1 LKVVHWNMR
10 YFPLLGGIE
19 THVDTLIRHM
29 PDIEFEIVTD
39 AIPGA
44 AKVEKY
50 RPNAT
55 IRRFPPIDRSRVTKH
70 RKLAV
75 PVAALRDTLRDS
87 REARYLTTSAYDV
100 LHVHDFEKNLVILGG
115 VTRLKMLGDFEMK
128 LHDPKRFKRPHLLTK
143 HFMFTEENS
152 TPALRRWEEGLVRQF
167 DVVVCVDKTIQQKF
181 ASSEGAKRVLFIP
194 NPIDTE
200 VFAYSPPPN
209 DEVLHLAFAGRLD
222 VARGESVLTEFAR
235 NLPKGT
241 DLTMAVQHPGE
252 RLKDIQAVLGKD
264 RVKIELDVPYEKMPR
279 FLGGI
284 NVLLN
289 PITDTY
295 STTRA
300 TLEAMAAGRPVVMFN
315 TGERY
320 PIRHGENSY
329 LVPPNAKGLADL
341 VENLKADRKGLET
354 VALRARKD
362 VEREFAATVVAPRIR
377 QIYEELA
384 S

>member
-1 LKVVHWNMR
+1 MR

-39 AIPGA
+39 AVPSA
-44 AKVEKY
+44 ANKEEY

-55 IRRFPPIDRSRVTKH
+55 IRRFPPIDRSRTSKH

-75 PVAALRDTLRDS
+75 PMAALRDALRDS
-87 REARYLTTSAYDV
+87 REAKYLTTATYDV
-100 LHVHDFEKNLVILGG
+100 LHVHDFEKNLVILGA

-152 TPALRRWEEGLVRQF
+152 TQALRRWEERLVRQF
-167 DVVVCVDKTIQQKF
+167 ETVVCVDKPIQRRFESAQGSRKI
-181 ASSEGAKRVLFIP
+181 LFIP

-200 VFAYSPPPN
+200 IFSYSPPPN
-209 DEVLHLAFAGRLD
+209 DDVLHLAFAGRLD
-222 VARGESVLTEFAR
+222 ASRGESLLVEFAR
-235 NLPKGT
+235 NLPEGT
-241 DLTMAVQHPGE
+241 DLMLAVQHPGQ
-252 RLKDIQAVLGKD
+252 RLKEVQAALVES

-279 FLGGI
+279 VLSAI

-300 TLEAMAAGRPVVMFN
+300 TLEAMAVGRPAVMLN

-320 PIRHGENSY
+320 PVKHGENGF
-329 LVPPNAKGLADL
+329 LVPPNAKSLADL
-341 VENLKADRKGLET
+341 VERLKADRKGLD
-354 VALRARKD
+354 AIARRARAD
-362 VEREFAATVVAPRIR
+362 IEREFAATIVAPRIR
-377 QIYEELA
+377 QLYEELA
-384 S
+384 G